1 MYTCIGT
8 SDISLNLWREL
19 SPKHKCS
26 HICSRSCFPLCHPFH
41 KFMQSPSSYSVLVFL
56 LVDAIEGFLRLPLDE
71 SRRTPWLYVAPLAEV
86 LFPRFLSFVPS
97 LFLVSIPM
105 PGSFLFPR
113 FPTCVFSPPSSSRL
127 FLHISFNFLAQP
139 SRLEYDQ
146 CVYFCQSHVIIYN
159 SSGYASSLVYR
170 VAYIQ
175 YDTHSLHYA
184 P

>member
-113 FPTCVFSPPSSSRL
+113 FPTCRLLTSLLLSPISPYFFQFPSSAIASRVRPMRI
-127 FLHISFNFLAQP
+127 FLSVT
-139 SRLEYDQ
+139 R
-146 CVYFCQSHVIIYN
+146 
-159 SSGYASSLVYR
+159 
-170 VAYIQ
+170 
-175 YDTHSLHYA
+175 HYL
-184 P
+184 